1 MKEGLQSVLGKAVD
15 EQGYDAIMMQE
26 LWYKGVGKGTSI

>member
-1 MKEGLQSVLGKAVD
+1 MKEGLQSVLGKVVD

-26 LWYKGVGKGTSI
+26 LWYKGVEKGTST